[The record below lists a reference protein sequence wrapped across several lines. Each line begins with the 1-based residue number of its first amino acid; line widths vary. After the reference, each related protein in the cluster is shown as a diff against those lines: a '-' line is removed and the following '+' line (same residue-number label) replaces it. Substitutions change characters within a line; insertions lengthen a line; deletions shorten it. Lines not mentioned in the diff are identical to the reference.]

1 MRRPEGEHC
10 EGDRAMGSDVSGLR
24 HAHLCL
30 GPSRSLGCHTCSDG
44 FSVRAVVGAMSLS
57 LLFFLNLLARAF
69 AWARVAATFEAAA
82 GRNASLAEHLEGLEG
97 LQPQPRSPGPR
108 PAFKGGL
115 QLLGACCGEQRQKA
129 LEVETSINSNTL
141 YGSTKEIAEVLF
153 NASACAP
160 VPETDRGQKAKAG
173 CAYVAIFANTEF
185 ADNEYAANCVPAQ
198 VCKDDVLGRTKGL
211 IASYGVLLQ
220 TMQENLGSLVYL
232 SEGPISRCY
241 EGRDQ
246 INLGNLQSL
255 LVEKELRFDEE
266 GAVLGSEMV
275 MEIPGME
282 SLGSQQSLLPCKDDP
297 SLGYL
302 YVHRNRYWSSEKQ
315 AVDLA
320 AFELRQSRSLPKIQR
335 KAQLRAKA
343 LKEVSEN
350 SAEEPK
356 PKAELQALERID
368 AVAPEA
374 LGVKAPRGSEPK
386 AQTAEKEAEAG
397 APKSFF
403 ASGSVRGIFRRL
415 QGGSSLCKRGFEGGG
430 CRGAE
435 ARPARGRGGNAGK
448 PSRHRCQSPS
458 PGGAGAEVPFKLES
472 TLHQPRPLRPAR
484 ELRRALASCWFLDSS
499 VQPSRVPL
507 LRHLRQ
513 AMRERPHLG
522 PLELLVLPLRMQ
534 QMPTDIAR
542 ADVGPLTESLRPGLV
557 RLRRSG

>member
-1 MRRPEGEHC
+1 
-10 EGDRAMGSDVSGLR
+10 
-24 HAHLCL
+24 
-30 GPSRSLGCHTCSDG
+30 
-44 FSVRAVVGAMSLS
+44 MSLS
-57 LLFFLNLLARAF
+57 LLLFLNLLARAF

-97 LQPQPRSPGPR
+97 LQPRPG
-108 PAFKGGL
+108 FKGGL

-211 IASYGVLLQ
+211 IATYGVLLQ

-232 SEGPISRCY
+232 SESPISRCY

-255 LVEKELRFDEE
+255 LVEKELRLEDEE

-282 SLGSQQSLLPCKDDP
+282 SLGSQESLLPCKDDP

-320 AFELRQSRSLPKIQR
+320 AFELRQSRSLPKIQK

-356 PKAELQALERID
+356 PKAELQVLERID

-386 AQTAEKEAEAG
+386 KAQTAEKEAEALKVEAAV
-397 APKSFF
+397 APKH
-403 ASGSVRGIFRRL
+403 VQL
-415 QGGSSLCKRGFEGGG
+415 
-430 CRGAE
+430 
-435 ARPARGRGGNAGK
+435 
-448 PSRHRCQSPS
+448 
-458 PGGAGAEVPFKLES
+458 GAGAA
-472 TLHQPRPLRPAR
+472 T
-484 ELRRALASCWFLDSS
+484 LASPPGSAASPHHPVVLGQRYHSNWNL
-499 VQPSRVPL
+499 PSISPVHCTCGR
-507 LRHLRQ
+507 RCAKGRI
-513 AMRERPHLG
+513 LG
-522 PLELLVLPLRMQ
+522 LWNYWCFRYECNKCPPIVH
-534 QMPTDIAR
+534 A
-542 ADVGPLTESLRPGLV
+542 LTLGH
-557 RLRRSG
+557 

>member
-1 MRRPEGEHC
+1 
-10 EGDRAMGSDVSGLR
+10 
-24 HAHLCL
+24 
-30 GPSRSLGCHTCSDG
+30 
-44 FSVRAVVGAMSLS
+44 MSLS

-282 SLGSQQSLLPCKDDP
+282 SLGSQESLLPCKDDP

-386 AQTAEKEAEAG
+386 AQTAEKEAEALKVEAAV
-397 APKSFF
+397 APKH
-403 ASGSVRGIFRRL
+403 VQL
-415 QGGSSLCKRGFEGGG
+415 
-430 CRGAE
+430 
-435 ARPARGRGGNAGK
+435 
-448 PSRHRCQSPS
+448 
-458 PGGAGAEVPFKLES
+458 GAGAA
-472 TLHQPRPLRPAR
+472 T
-484 ELRRALASCWFLDSS
+484 LASPPATAASPHHPVVLGQRYHSNWNL
-499 VQPSRVPL
+499 PSISPVHCTCGR
-507 LRHLRQ
+507 RCAKGRI
-513 AMRERPHLG
+513 LG
-522 PLELLVLPLRMQ
+522 LWNYWCFRYECNKCPPILH
-534 QMPTDIAR
+534 A
-542 ADVGPLTESLRPGLV
+542 LTLGH
-557 RLRRSG
+557 